1 MIHAELYGMI
11 IEAGGYDELQEFAK
25 NYQGEDDFLMIWE
38 YYETH
43 GDFSDTNTGWQHQ
56 IMAKNYVQYIADGL
70 KELHGDL
77 SSQALKDLY
86 EDGMTFHDATFSWD
100 KLFKYL
106 AWEGLHKT
114 DNFQIEIVEKGLEDD
129 YNHYRDVL
137 RLESQTNKCK

>member
-1 MIHAELYGMI
+1 
-11 IEAGGYDELQEFAK
+11 
-25 NYQGEDDFLMIWE
+25 
-38 YYETH
+38 
-43 GDFSDTNTGWQHQ
+43 
-56 IMAKNYVQYIADGL
+56 MAKNYVQYIADGL
-70 KELHGDL
+70 KELHGDF

-114 DNFQIEIVEKGLEDD
+114 DNFQTEIVEKGLEDD
-129 YNHYRDVL
+129 YNQYRDVL